1 MTAPEHVGMLLGM
14 ALFAIVIF
22 ASLMDRRKP

>member
-1 MTAPEHVGMLLGM
+1 MSNAEHVGMLLGM
-14 ALFAIVIF
+14 LLFAIVIF